1 MARYPITLNQ
11 DFKIVYYLRHFFSAA
26 VLLLMAACSNSSN
39 SNQPGQGMR
48 RGGGPRAQ
56 KTSVETIAVKRSN
69 IAQQVKSYGN
79 IRAQDVVQVNP
90 QISNRITHIY
100 VHLGDTVRQGD
111 PMAKIYD
118 ATYEDALNQA
128 KAQLEQRE
136 TALKR
141 DSLQFQRQQKL
152 YKRELISAT
161 EFENARATFL
171 NSKAA
176 YQEAKASLTQSRENL
191 KNTIIRSP
199 VYGVVLQRNM
209 AEGDLATTGQAI
221 FEVANLTGYQTRLY
235 LPLQDWNRVRVG
247 QPVQM
252 SVSNSD
258 NAAARGRVLRKSP
271 QIDPTTGLGEV
282 VISLTSSGPSIHQGV
297 LVKASIN
304 IEEHD
309 NAVVIPRTALVEN
322 VQTLIEPESNTIQL
336 QRSYSAFVVND
347 DSLAVRRKLK
357 LGIEQGDQ
365 IEVLEGL
372 QPDDQLVI
380 TGQNGLDDS
389 TSVRIANVDRFT
401 SPQRRTIDTATSD
414 SSNSGDQSL

>member
-1 MARYPITLNQ
+1 VHYS
-11 DFKIVYYLRHFFSAA
+11 RHFLTAA
-26 VLLLMAACSNSSN
+26 VALLMAACGNSSD
-39 SNQPGQGMR
+39 SNRPGR
-48 RGGGPRAQ
+48 NGGPGSQ
-56 KTSVETIAVKRSN
+56 KTSVETITVKRN
-69 IAQQVKSYGN
+69 DIAQQVKSYGN

-118 ATYEDALNQA
+118 ATYNDALNQA
-128 KAQLEQRE
+128 QAQLEQRQ

-141 DSLQFQRQQKL
+141 DSLQFTRQKKL
-152 YKRELISAT
+152 YDRNLISAT
-161 EFENARATFL
+161 EFESARATYL

-176 YQEAKASLTQSRENL
+176 FQEAKASLTQSRENL

-221 FEVANLTGYQTRLY
+221 FKVANLTGYQTRLY

-247 QPVQM
+247 QPVEL

-258 NAAARGRVLRKSP
+258 GVAARGRVLRKSP

-282 VISLTSSGPSIHQGV
+282 VVSLTSSGPDIHQGV
-297 LVKASIN
+297 LVEASVN
-304 IEEHD
+304 IEQH
-309 NAVVIPRTALVEN
+309 NQAVVIPRTALVEN

-336 QRSYSAFVVND
+336 QRSYSAFVVEN
-347 DSLAVRRKLK
+347 DSLAVRRKLT

-365 IEVLEGL
+365 IEVLDGL

-389 TSVRIANVDRFT
+389 TNVRIANVDRFQQ
-401 SPQRRTIDTATSD
+401 PQRRTIETATSD

>member
-1 MARYPITLNQ
+1 
-11 DFKIVYYLRHFFSAA
+11 
-26 VLLLMAACSNSSN
+26 MAACGNSSD
-39 SNQPGQGMR
+39 SNRPGR
-48 RGGGPRAQ
+48 NGGPGSQ
-56 KTSVETIAVKRSN
+56 KTSVETITVKRN
-69 IAQQVKSYGN
+69 DIAQQVKSYGN

-118 ATYEDALNQA
+118 ATYNDALNQA
-128 KAQLEQRE
+128 QAQLEQRQ

-141 DSLQFQRQQKL
+141 DSLQFTRQKKL
-152 YKRELISAT
+152 YDRNLISAT
-161 EFENARATFL
+161 EFESARATYL

-176 YQEAKASLTQSRENL
+176 FQEAKASLTQSRENL

-221 FEVANLTGYQTRLY
+221 FKVANLTGYQTRLY

-247 QPVQM
+247 QPVEL

-258 NAAARGRVLRKSP
+258 GVAARGRVLRKSP

-282 VISLTSSGPSIHQGV
+282 VVSLTSSGPDIHQGV
-297 LVKASIN
+297 LVEASVN
-304 IEEHD
+304 IEQH
-309 NAVVIPRTALVEN
+309 NQAVVIPRTALVEN

-336 QRSYSAFVVND
+336 QRSYSAFVVEN
-347 DSLAVRRKLK
+347 DSLAVRRKLT

-365 IEVLEGL
+365 IEVLDGL

-389 TSVRIANVDRFT
+389 TNVRIANVDRFQQ
-401 SPQRRTIDTATSD
+401 PQRRTIETATSD